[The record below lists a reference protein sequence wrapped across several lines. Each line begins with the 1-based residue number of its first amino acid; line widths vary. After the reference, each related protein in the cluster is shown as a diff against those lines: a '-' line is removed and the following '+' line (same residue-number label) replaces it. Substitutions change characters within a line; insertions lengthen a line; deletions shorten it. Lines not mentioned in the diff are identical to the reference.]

1 MNIYFIAI
9 EFELGSSNPIDFWY
23 GNIEAP
29 DAASAKIIAIDEAE
43 KQDIVAGVAFCNK
56 I

>member
-1 MNIYFIAI
+1 MSIFQVCI
-9 EFELGSSNPIDFWY
+9 EFELNSDPTTFWY

-29 DAASAKIIAIDEAE
+29 DAESAKIIAIDEAE
-43 KQDIVAGVAFCNK
+43 KQDIVAGVAFCKK